1 MRKIEVVV
9 PAGKGGIIANIATNA
24 GAKDS
29 FVLRTHGP
37 KSDQDIVCITSEE
50 EYVDGILEKV
60 KTYAQR
66 KKIKLDVR
74 LWKATTPLISEKESG
89 VRSIPYEELKVQ
101 AYQSTS
107 VDLTYLLLVT
117 LSSILAALGLLQNS
131 AIVIIGAMIIAP
143 LLRPLM
149 ATSLGTVTGDLWLF
163 LRGVAALL
171 SGIIVGSMSVFL
183 MCFLLPLA
191 RPTPLILTLSQ
202 LNLITIG
209 VAFVAGI
216 IAAVSMISQLSEN
229 LAGVSIAVALVPP
242 MAALGINAFGW
253 LSGISSFGLF
263 GSVLLVIAVNCL
275 AISVSG
281 TIIFYL
287 AGLPKKEEVKM
298 LSTQLKATIFLLFIL
313 SVPFFYVAFES
324 YSHSVTEE
332 TVKQISQNY
341 ATATGSILYDVRV
354 EYKEPLQVTVI
365 FLSKKDAPQ
374 NVENAFEASLEE
386 ALKRNVEARIIYLKS
401 EPM

>member
-1 MRKIEVVV
+1 
-9 PAGKGGIIANIATNA
+9 
-24 GAKDS
+24 
-29 FVLRTHGP
+29 
-37 KSDQDIVCITSEE
+37 
-50 EYVDGILEKV
+50 
-60 KTYAQR
+60 
-66 KKIKLDVR
+66 
-74 LWKATTPLISEKESG
+74 
-89 VRSIPYEELKVQ
+89 
-101 AYQSTS
+101 
-107 VDLTYLLLVT
+107 
-117 LSSILAALGLLQNS
+117 
-131 AIVIIGAMIIAP
+131 
-143 LLRPLM
+143 M
-149 ATSLGTVTGDLWLF
+149 ATSLGSVTGDLWLF
-163 LRGVAALL
+163 LRCVAALL